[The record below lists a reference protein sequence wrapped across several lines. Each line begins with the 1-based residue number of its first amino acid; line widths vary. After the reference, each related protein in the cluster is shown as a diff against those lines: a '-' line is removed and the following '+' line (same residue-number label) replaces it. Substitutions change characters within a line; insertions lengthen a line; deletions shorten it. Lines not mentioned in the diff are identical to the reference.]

1 MEDTEILLQL
11 RLSLEQ
17 SLPLVRKVF
26 PIDVMFALT
35 DKEQFIY
42 YLPGAEIDIQV
53 QEGMPIPSKS
63 GIRKALDSQESV
75 SLVVGKEIYGTP
87 FKSTTLPVRNEQNHV
102 IGAFTIGISLTNQAI
117 LNDAAEHLVTSSDE
131 IRSVSDEIA
140 GTATEL
146 ANDISLLKVLGEK
159 VITDLDKTDAILSF
173 LKQVSDSSNLL
184 GINASIEAAHAGE
197 HGRGFGIVA
206 LEIRKMADSSGSSA
220 KEIKEILDSI
230 QDSIH
235 QLSRKLEESYL
246 LSERQAAATEQ
257 IAASMQQLSAS
268 AEDIRRVAQL
278 L

>member
-1 MEDTEILLQL
+1 MKDAEALHKL
-11 RLSLEQ
+11 RQSLEQ
-17 SLPLVRKVF
+17 SLPLVKAVF

-35 DKEQFIY
+35 NREHFLF
-42 YLPGAEIDIQV
+42 YLPGEEIDIHV
-53 QEGMPIPSKS
+53 EEGTPIPARS
-63 GIRKALDSQESV
+63 GIRKALDQQEPVSV
-75 SLVVGKEIYGTP
+75 ALGKEIYGTP
-87 FKSTTLPVRNEQNHV
+87 FKSTTLPVRNEGQEV
-102 IGAFTIGISLTNQAI
+102 IGAFTIGISLTHQTI
-117 LNDAAEHLVTSSDE
+117 LNEAAEHLATSSEE

-146 ANDISLLKVLGEK
+146 AQEISLLKTLGER
-159 VITDLDKTDAILSF
+159 VVADLSKTDAILAF
-173 LKQVSDSSNLL
+173 MKQIADSSNLL

-206 LEIRKMADSSGSSA
+206 KEIRKMADSSGSSA
-220 KEIKEILDSI
+220 KEIKEIVDSI
-230 QDSIH
+230 QDSITR
-235 QLSRKLEESYL
+235 LGKKLEGSYL